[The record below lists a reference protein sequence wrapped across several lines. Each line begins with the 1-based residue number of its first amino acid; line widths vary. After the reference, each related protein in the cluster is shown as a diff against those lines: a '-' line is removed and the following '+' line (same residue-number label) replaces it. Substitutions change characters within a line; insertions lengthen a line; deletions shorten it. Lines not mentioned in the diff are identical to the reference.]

1 MSDGR
6 RKLLVGVR
14 DRVEDDAFSAVGD
27 ALHDGVRFLEKSR
40 GFFAGESI
48 RQDKVAILGVK
59 VELYLR
65 QVGL

>member
-1 MSDGR
+1 M
-6 RKLLVGVR
+6 
-14 DRVEDDAFSAVGD
+14 EDDAFSAVGD